1 MRCAPRPA
9 RTKAKLAASLLVLMA
24 LSHSSAQGQTYI
36 DLPEQEIISG
46 NRLEDKST
54 AYYQLLISD
63 TFFTGKEN
71 LAIRVI
77 AESFGS
83 DPDIFISK
91 VSVTRSMALGPDQG
105 CSSLFFEINVKFD
118 RNVDE
123 PEALELHGQRLVL
136 REEGLGYLR
145 HPEE

>member
-1 MRCAPRPA
+1 
-9 RTKAKLAASLLVLMA
+9 MA

-91 VSVTRSMALGPDQG
+91 TNPRPSSSMDSDWYCVKKGSDTCVIQRN
-105 CSSLFFEINVKFD
+105 EI
-118 RNVDE
+118 
-123 PEALELHGQRLVL
+123 A
-136 REEGLGYLR
+136 
-145 HPEE
+145 

>member
-1 MRCAPRPA
+1 
-9 RTKAKLAASLLVLMA
+9 MA

-91 VSVTRSMALGPDQG
+91 VSVTRSMALGPDRG
-105 CSSLFFEINVKFD
+105 CLFFVINVEF
-118 RNVDE
+118 
-123 PEALELHGQRLVL
+123 
-136 REEGLGYLR
+136 
-145 HPEE
+145 

>member
-91 VSVTRSMALGPDQG
+91 VSVTGSMALGADW
-105 CSSLFFEINVKFD
+105 D
-118 RNVDE
+118 W
-123 PEALELHGQRLVL
+123 
-136 REEGLGYLR
+136 
-145 HPEE
+145 

>member
-91 VSVTRSMALGPDQG
+91 VSVTGSMALGLDRG
-105 CSSLFFEINVKFD
+105 CSSLFFEINVEF
-118 RNVDE
+118 
-123 PEALELHGQRLVL
+123 
-136 REEGLGYLR
+136 
-145 HPEE
+145 